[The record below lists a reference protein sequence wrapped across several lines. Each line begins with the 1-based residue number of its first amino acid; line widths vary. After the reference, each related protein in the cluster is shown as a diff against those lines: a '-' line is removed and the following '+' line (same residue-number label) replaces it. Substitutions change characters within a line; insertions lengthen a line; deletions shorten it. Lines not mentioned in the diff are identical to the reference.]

1 MVSCYQSTW
10 YLEVK
15 IMNEDMKRLEEIIAE
30 IEESEGLSPEAK
42 SSVLAEAVQIMKYV
56 QNKMVN
62 GRDDELISRISIRL
76 EQYKLRHKITRNEEV
91 AENFI
96 RHIAFNP
103 NNKSF
108 RLNEIQG
115 WSVIEQD
122 EFDPDEIIIHSFH
135 IEAEAKEKFEELYP
149 NGADKSAM
157 KYLIYETTIDVSPAA
172 GVKSSEQTDL
182 SSMSESDALDEIIKK
197 GAKNFAEQI
206 TSINNALKDEE
217 QTGVMNSSNPTSLKE
232 AIARRMQLQQKLE
245 TIRAKHT
252 FELLRDSDNGE
263 KYLVKEKSWSDQ
275 NMRTAGEKYEYPN
288 PSKDTVKVTKS
299 VSIGY
304 SLLLEFD
311 RFLAD
316 DMEVTVGMALS
327 LVHPKLAESMGADP
341 KWRKSLSGTVDSDE
355 VDFGRH
361 LGSNLKDM
369 IHEMAHKGF
378 DSQLIFKREKG
389 SDCIGLVRLSDVT
402 GLMSDNSYVLRDES
416 TVSDLKSLNLIR
428 PPPPQIDASVDLSVA
443 GNILKHGNDCVIIK
457 FDPENWLG
465 SDTELTAIKKI
476 LEPGCHILT
485 SHDVIAYRLT
495 N

>member
-1 MVSCYQSTW
+1 MR
-10 YLEVK
+10 
-15 IMNEDMKRLEEIIAE
+15 RLEEIIAE
-30 IEESEGLSPEAK
+30 VESSDELSSEVK
-42 SSVLAEAVQIMKYV
+42 SPLLVEAVQIMKYV

-62 GRDDELISRISIRL
+62 GRDDELISRISVRL
-76 EQYKLRHKITRNEEV
+76 EQYKTRHKITSNFKV

-96 RHIAFNP
+96 RSIAFNP

-108 RLNEIQG
+108 RLNEIEG
-115 WSVIEQD
+115 WKVIEQD

-135 IEAEAKEKFEELYP
+135 TEAEAKAKFEDLYP
-149 NGADKSAM
+149 NGADKSAI
-157 KYLIYETTIDVSPAA
+157 KFLIYKATIDVSPAA
-172 GVKSSEQTDL
+172 GVKKPEQIDL
-182 SSMSESDALDEIIKK
+182 SPMSESDALEEIIKK
-197 GAKNFAEQI
+197 GAKNFEEQI

-217 QTGVMNSSNPTSLKE
+217 QTGVMNSSNPTSLKD
-232 AIARRMQLQQKLE
+232 AIDKRMKLQERLE

-275 NMRTAGEKYEYPN
+275 NMRTAGEKYEYPS
-288 PSKDTVKVTKS
+288 PSKDTIKVTKS

-304 SLLLEFD
+304 SVLLEFD

-316 DMEVTVGMALS
+316 DMEVSVGMALS
-327 LVHPKLAESMGADP
+327 LVHPKLAKSMGSDP
-341 KWRKSLSGTVDSDE
+341 KWRKSLSGTADSEE

-361 LGSNLKDM
+361 LGSNLKEM

-402 GLMSDNSYVLRDES
+402 GLMSDKSYVLRDGS
-416 TVSDLKSLNLIR
+416 TVSDLKSLNLMR
-428 PPPPQIDASVDLSVA
+428 PPPPQIDASKDLSIA

-457 FDPENWLG
+457 FDPENWAG
-465 SDTELTAIKKI
+465 SDRELVAIKKI
-476 LEPGCHILT
+476 LEPGYHILT
-485 SHDVIAYRLT
+485 SHDVIAYRLI

>member
-1 MVSCYQSTW
+1 
-10 YLEVK
+10 
-15 IMNEDMKRLEEIIAE
+15 MNEDMRRLEEIITE
-30 IEESEGLSPEAK
+30 LESSEGMSSEVK
-42 SSVLAEAVQIMKYV
+42 SSVLVEAVQIMKFV
-56 QNKMVN
+56 QNKMIN
-62 GRDDELISRISIRL
+62 GRDDELISRISVRL
-76 EQYKLRHKITRNEEV
+76 EQYKTRHNITRNEEV
-91 AENFI
+91 AESFI
-96 RHIAFNP
+96 RRIAYNP

-108 RLNEIQG
+108 RLNEIHG
-115 WSVIEQD
+115 WKVIEQD
-122 EFDPDEIIIHSFH
+122 EFDPDEILIHSFH
-135 IEAEAKEKFEELYP
+135 TEAEAKGKFEQLYP

-157 KYLIYETTIDVSPAA
+157 KFLIYEATIDVSPAA
-172 GVKSSEQTDL
+172 GVKEQTDL
-182 SSMSESDALDEIIKK
+182 SSMSESDALEEIIKK

-217 QTGVMNSSNPTSLKE
+217 QTGVMNSSNPRSLKD
-232 AIARRMQLQQKLE
+232 AIDRRMKLQERLE

-369 IHEMAHKGF
+369 IHEMTHKGF

-416 TVSDLKSLNLIR
+416 TVSDLKSLNLMR

-457 FDPENWLG
+457 FDPDNWIG
-465 SDTELTAIKKI
+465 SKTELAAIKKI